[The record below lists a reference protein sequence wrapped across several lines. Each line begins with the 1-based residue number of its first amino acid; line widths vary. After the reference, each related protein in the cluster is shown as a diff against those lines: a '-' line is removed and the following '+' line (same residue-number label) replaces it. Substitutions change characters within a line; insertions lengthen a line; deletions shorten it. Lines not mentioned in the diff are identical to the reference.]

1 LVHGGLTGEHLD
13 KFGHLGQSLPSM
25 SEAPVPGE
33 SHRLAP
39 APTRPSNGP
48 GWPRRHTR
56 PTDGALP
63 ALRWW
68 HFLLFAVVYLYAF
81 PYFDR
86 LRNANEMPR
95 ILMTKAM
102 VDHGVFHLDQ
112 VQGEL
117 TNHTDTSVSPS
128 GHIYPNK
135 PPGPSLLA
143 VPTYLVCKLFGW
155 KSLRAVT
162 WAFRVTVVTIPSLL
176 FLPFFYRFSRR
187 FSSDERS
194 RRVVLVAFALGSQAM
209 PYALLF
215 MSHALTAVL
224 VGSAFVAAVAVARS
238 GTRYPRWAAWWT
250 GFACAM
256 AVAMDYQ
263 SALPSLVIGLYV
275 LIRTR
280 RRVLNTA
287 LMTLGALPIAGFLA
301 VYHKVA
307 YGGMFKT
314 GYAYAVDTALKNGFM
329 GLVGPS
335 WISFVNTLLLPSNG
349 LLVLA
354 PWVLLAIAGAIV
366 VAVNREARVRCG
378 AEALVCGVIVV
389 ADVLMLSSLVPYM
402 SRNGWSVGP
411 RYMTVVMPFVAW
423 LAAVGVQAAMRHTAT
438 KVLAL
443 ALVLASAV
451 VFVVGGT
458 TFPHWPDRLL
468 NPLYDLVFPLL
479 GRGYAVHSLGT
490 AVGLRGLAAI
500 LPLYLFA
507 AVAIL
512 WMLGLL
518 RRRSLATLAMV
529 CVLAVV
535 IVLGHRA
542 FPKTDLKNF
551 SPWPLIHGI
560 WEPGSGT

>member
-1 LVHGGLTGEHLD
+1 VHGRLTPEHLD
-13 KFGHLGQSLPSM
+13 KVGHLRQSLPSM
-25 SEAPVPGE
+25 SEVTAPGE
-33 SHRLAP
+33 SDRLAP
-39 APTRPSNGP
+39 RPARLDDEAGTSRLP
-48 GWPRRHTR
+48 ARSTE
-56 PTDGALP
+56 DSLP

-176 FLPFFYRFSRR
+176 FLPFFYRLSRR
-187 FSSDERS
+187 FTSDERS
-194 RRVVLVAFALGSQAM
+194 RRVILVAYALGSQAM

-215 MSHALTAVL
+215 MSHALTAVF
-224 VGSAFVAAVAVARS
+224 VGSAFVVAVAVVRS
-238 GTRYPRWAAWWT
+238 GTRHPRRAAWWT

-256 AVAMDYQ
+256 AVTMDYQ

-275 LIRTR
+275 LICAR
-280 RRVLNTA
+280 RRVLNTV
-287 LMTLGALPIAGFLA
+287 LMALGALPIASFLA

-307 YGGMFKT
+307 YGGVFKT
-314 GYAYAVDTALKNGFM
+314 GYAYAVDAALKNGFM

-335 WISFVNTLLLPSNG
+335 WISFVNTMLLPSNG

-354 PWVLLAIAGAIV
+354 PWVLLAVAGAIV
-366 VAVNREARVRCG
+366 VAVNRELRMRCG
-378 AEALVCGVIVV
+378 AEALVCGVILV

-411 RYMTVVMPFVAW
+411 RYMTLVMPFAAW
-423 LAAVGVQAAMRHTAT
+423 LAAVGVQSAMRRTVT

-443 ALVLASAV
+443 ALVLASTL

-479 GRGYAVHSLGT
+479 GRGFAVHSLGT
-490 AVGLRGLAAI
+490 AIGLQGIAAI
-500 LPLYLFA
+500 LPLWLFA
-507 AVAIL
+507 VTGVL

-518 RRRSLATLAMV
+518 RRRSLPTLAMA
-529 CVLAVV
+529 CALAAV

-551 SPWPLIHGI
+551 SPWPFIHNI
-560 WEPGSGT
+560 WEPSHL